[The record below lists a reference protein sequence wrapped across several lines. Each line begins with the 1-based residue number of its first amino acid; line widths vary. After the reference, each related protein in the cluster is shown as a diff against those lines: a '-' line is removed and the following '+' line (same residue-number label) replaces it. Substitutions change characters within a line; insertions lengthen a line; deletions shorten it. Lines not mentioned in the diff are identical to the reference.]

1 MLYLALINLA
11 AFLTFGEDKRR
22 ARRGAW
28 RISEA
33 ALFALCLAGGAAG
46 GLLGM
51 YIFHHKTRK
60 WYFRVGVP
68 VILAVQLVA
77 VCYIL

>member
-1 MLYLALINLA
+1 MLYFILINLA
-11 AFLTFGEDKRR
+11 AFLTFGADKRR

-46 GLLGM
+46 GLAGM
-51 YIFHHKTRK
+51 YVFHHKTRK
-60 WYFRVGVP
+60 WYFRLGVP
-68 VILAVQLVA
+68 IILAVQLVA
-77 VCYIL
+77 FWYVL